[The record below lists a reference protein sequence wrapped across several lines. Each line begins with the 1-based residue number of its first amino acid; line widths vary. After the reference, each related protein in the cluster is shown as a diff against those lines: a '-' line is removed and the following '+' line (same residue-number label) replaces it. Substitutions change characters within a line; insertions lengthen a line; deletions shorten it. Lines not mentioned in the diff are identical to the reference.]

1 VTALL
6 LLAAFVLIVAGA
18 IGFTNAVEWI
28 GSRLGLG
35 QGAVGGLLA
44 AVGTALPESLIPVV
58 ALLSGGGKE
67 NTEIAIGAVIGAPFL
82 LGTLAMLLV
91 GGAAM
96 VFQKRREDHEGKSVD
111 PHQGS
116 ARRDLHVFLATFPV
130 AVLLGVVHPPALVRY
145 IAAALF
151 LAVYI
156 GYAIRSAKQGGDAQE
171 EDSLKP
177 LFFDTS
183 KQDPPNTLQLTLQ
196 FIVSLGAIIGGAELF
211 VNEIEKVSKDIGVT
225 VLILS
230 LVLAPL
236 ATELPEK
243 ANSVLWV
250 REGKDELAIGNIT
263 GAMVFQATVP
273 VALLLVLTTWHLSD
287 LAVAA
292 AVVGYAGAGVAL
304 WAVHRRYFGGIPAV
318 IWTALLLAFGVFAV
332 LTS

>member
-67 NTEIAIGAVIGAPFL
+67 ETEIAIGAVIGAPFL
-82 LGTLAMLLV
+82 LGSLAMLLI
-91 GGAAM
+91 GAAAM
-96 VFQKRREDHEGKSVD
+96 VFQKRRDQEGKSVE
-111 PHQGS
+111 PHQAS
-116 ARRDLHVFLATFPV
+116 ARRDLHVFLAVFPV
-130 AVLLGVVHPPALVRY
+130 AVLLGVLHPPAIVRY
-145 IAAALF
+145 IAAGLF
-151 LAVYI
+151 LAVYVA
-156 GYAIRSAKQGGDAQE
+156 YAIRSAKQGGDAQE
-171 EDSLKP
+171 EDSLDA

-183 KQDPPNTLQLTLQ
+183 KEDPPNTLQLTLQ
-196 FIVSLGAIIGGAELF
+196 FVVSLAAIVGGAELF
-211 VNEIEKVSKDIGVT
+211 VNEVEKVSKEIGVS

-250 REGKDELAIGNIT
+250 RRGKDELAMGNIT

-273 VALLLVLTTWHLSD
+273 VALLLVLTDWHLSD

-292 AVVGYAGAGVAL
+292 AIVAFVGAIVAL

-318 IWTALLLAFGVFAV
+318 IWAGLLVAFGVYAAT
-332 LTS
+332 TS